1 MRYDVIK
8 NRLNAKWPILQ
19 STISLYDKGEND
31 ELLKVTGSTPSELRA
46 YYRTYIKL
54 CQVVFLNFLKK
65 FVKIS
70 N

>member
-31 ELLKVTGSTPSELRA
+31 ELLKVTGSTLPNYEFIIEL
-46 YYRTYIKL
+46 I
-54 CQVVFLNFLKK
+54 LNF
-65 FVKIS
+65 VKWFF
-70 N
+70 

>member
-31 ELLKVTGSTPSELRA
+31 ELLKVTGSTLPSYEL
-46 YYRTYIKL
+46 IIEL
-54 CQVVFLNFLKK
+54 ILNF
-65 FVKIS
+65 VKWFF
-70 N
+70 